1 MYTEVKMQRTTIM
14 LPHDLKIRAEEV
26 SRKKGV
32 PLGELIREGLKELL
46 NKNEEAVG
54 DLFFK
59 DTAVYKGQTPKD
71 LSSAHDDYL
80 YGDKK

>member
-1 MYTEVKMQRTTIM
+1 
-14 LPHDLKIRAEEV
+14 
-26 SRKKGV
+26 
-32 PLGELIREGLKELL
+32 L
-46 NKNEEAVG
+46 NKNEEAEG

-59 DTAVYKGQTPKD
+59 DIAVYKGQTPKD